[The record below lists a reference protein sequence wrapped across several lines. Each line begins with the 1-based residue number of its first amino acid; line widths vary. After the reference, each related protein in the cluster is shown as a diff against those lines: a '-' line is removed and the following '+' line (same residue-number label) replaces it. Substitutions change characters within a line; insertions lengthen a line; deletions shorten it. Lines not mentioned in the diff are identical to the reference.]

1 MSVVDRHGTMQTGIE
16 LDPLG
21 VAMRDQA
28 AAMLAYW
35 EGRLAAHPTHVPT
48 LRTRDSWR
56 MVVRCLEDYYS
67 LPRSFETKRDR
78 TR

>member
-1 MSVVDRHGTMQTGIE
+1 MTLAPYGTISTAAHS
-16 LDPLG
+16 DPLG

-35 EGRLAAHPTHVPT
+35 EGRYQAHPTHHPT

-56 MVVRCLEDYYS
+56 MVVRCLEDYYG
-67 LPRSFETKRDR
+67 LERSFETKRDR
-78 TR
+78 LH